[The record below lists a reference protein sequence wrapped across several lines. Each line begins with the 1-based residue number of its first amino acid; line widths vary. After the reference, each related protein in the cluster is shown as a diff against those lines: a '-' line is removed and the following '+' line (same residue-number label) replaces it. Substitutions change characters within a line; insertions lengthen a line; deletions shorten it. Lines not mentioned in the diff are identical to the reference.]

1 MHNVPARKN
10 GEQLDHQLI
19 PIIQAGF
26 PLVPR
31 PFRVLAERT
40 GSTEREVIDA
50 LIAMKDSGIIRA
62 LGPVFDPRKL
72 GYVSTLA
79 AANVDD
85 DCIERFAA
93 AVLEINEITHAY
105 LRNNEYNVWFT
116 VTALDTERLGAILE
130 RCSSFPGVHD
140 VLNLPTKQ
148 VYKISAVWGSEVQQP
163 SCGAH
168 GTETYFLNESEKML
182 VRTLQKQVPLTEM
195 PFAAIAGTSGTDE
208 ETVLSTLAAW
218 CKNGVIRRFGA
229 RLNHRKIGYT
239 ENILAVWKGPD
250 IEHWGEHFADMESVS
265 HCYLRESRPNWP
277 YELYTMIHARSADEA
292 GNIISGM
299 KDIAVDSDV
308 LLLKT
313 IHELKKTVMNYFM
326 EV

>member
-1 MHNVPARKN
+1 MHSVPAGKN
-10 GEQLDHQLI
+10 GEQLAHQLI

-26 PLVPR
+26 PLVSR
-31 PFRVLAERT
+31 PFQALAERA
-40 GSTEREVIDA
+40 GSTERKVIDA

-79 AANVDD
+79 AAKVDD
-85 DCIERFAA
+85 HGIERFAA
-93 AVLEINEITHAY
+93 AVIEINEITHAY
-105 LRNNEYNVWFT
+105 LRDNEYNVWFT
-116 VTALDTERLGAILE
+116 VTALDAERLGAILE
-130 RCSSFPGVHD
+130 RCASFPGVRD
-140 VLNLPTKQ
+140 VLNLPTKR
-148 VYKISAVWGSEVQQP
+148 VFKISAVWGSEVQQP

-168 GTETYFLNESEKML
+168 STDVYSPNESEKKL

-195 PFAAIAGTSGTDE
+195 PFAAIAGTGGTDE

-239 ENILAVWKGPD
+239 ENILAAWKGPD
-250 IEHWGEHFADMESVS
+250 VVDWGERFANMESVS

-292 GNIISGM
+292 RNILSGM

-313 IHELKKTVMNYFM
+313 IHELKKTVMKYFM